1 MLSCLGTGVDIPILS
16 HLLSA
21 QLILMAK
28 VSSSDAAVPSAISRA
43 NGIMRTMQGYEA
55 IHMLHKRQLEGV
67 TKGDVLGQHR
77 VITQMCSWA
86 ASRVLTQPLLIC
98 QSVFGT

>member
-1 MLSCLGTGVDIPILS
+1 M
-16 HLLSA
+16 
-21 QLILMAK
+21 
-28 VSSSDAAVPSAISRA
+28 PSIISRA
-43 NGIMRTMQGYEA
+43 HSIMRTMQGYEA
-55 IHMLHKRQLEGV
+55 IHRLHKRQIEGV

>member
-1 MLSCLGTGVDIPILS
+1 VPWDRSRQTHHITPVVRTTNTDGE
-16 HLLSA
+16 
-21 QLILMAK
+21 

-77 VITQMCSWA
+77 VITQMCS
-86 ASRVLTQPLLIC
+86 
-98 QSVFGT
+98 